1 MVVIN
6 IRCPKCSKNRML
18 SIDEEQ
24 IKFKASGLCLLNI
37 DENFT
42 CEHSYVIFIDQHY
55 NIRDYYDFDYNIEL
69 SEIISMEKSAE
80 IIKDSDKK

>member
-6 IRCPKCSKNRML
+6 IRCPICSKNRML

-24 IKFKASGLCLLNI
+24 IKFKASGLCTLNI
-37 DENFT
+37 EENFT
-42 CEHSYVIFIDQHY
+42 CEHSYIIFIDQHY

-69 SEIISMEKSAE
+69 SEIFSVEEPKK
-80 IIKDSDKK
+80 IIRDIDKN